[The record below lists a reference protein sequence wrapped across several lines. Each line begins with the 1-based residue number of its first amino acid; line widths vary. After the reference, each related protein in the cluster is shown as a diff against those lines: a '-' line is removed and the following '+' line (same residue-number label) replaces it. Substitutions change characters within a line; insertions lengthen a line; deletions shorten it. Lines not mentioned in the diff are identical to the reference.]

1 MRQHDTKATETS
13 HNDKKNALK
22 FLKENHVM
30 VLATASNKGVPHA
43 ATVYYLVDEHFDL
56 YFCTGEETKKFL
68 NIKDNSNVALV
79 VGTGPEIKTI
89 QGGGKAEW
97 IIEGDDA
104 IMKRLGKNFDLQQ
117 SPFWP
122 IVALQHKSIALMK
135 INVEWMTFLHVFL
148 EDGKYVEKKCKVFPK

>member
-1 MRQHDTKATETS
+1 MRQHDLKIAEPSHDDREKA
-13 HNDKKNALK
+13 LQ
-22 FLKENHVM
+22 FLKENHTM
-30 VLATASNKGVPHA
+30 VLATVSSDGIPHA

-68 NIKDNSNVALV
+68 NIKNNSNVAV
-79 VGTGPEIKTI
+79 VIGTGPEIKTI

-97 IIEGDDA
+97 IIEGEDG

-122 IVALQHKSIALMK
+122 IVALGYKNIALMK

-148 EDGKYVEKKCKVFPK
+148 EDDKYVEKKCKVFPK